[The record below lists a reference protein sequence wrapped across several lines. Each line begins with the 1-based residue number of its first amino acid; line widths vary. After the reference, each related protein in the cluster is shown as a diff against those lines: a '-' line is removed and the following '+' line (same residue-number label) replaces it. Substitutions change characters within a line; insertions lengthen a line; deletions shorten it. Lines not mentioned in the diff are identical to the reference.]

1 MGGLQMQ
8 PPGHQP
14 PLSAPGVLG
23 ASVIQGGL
31 GPYGQNS
38 VAAGPQAADMAARAL
53 AAVQANTNSGVPS
66 SGLSAQGLASVV
78 TRPQL
83 GDDLYCSC
91 PMVCVVG
98 TNYGAPHAVPLSIM
112 SLQFE
117 VSCHISQAFVH
128 MQLVCHYPM
137 VSLVCFICFSFQLD
151 FERCVV
157 HLYNVPH
164 QPGLHAHAAG
174 VPLPNGESCDFNYI
188 FYRKLHCV
196 LLAQLFAV

>member
-1 MGGLQMQ
+1 
-8 PPGHQP
+8 
-14 PLSAPGVLG
+14 VLG

-53 AAVQANTNSGVPS
+53 AGVQNNNTSAVPS
-66 SGLSAQGLASVV
+66 SGLTVQGLASVV

-98 TNYGAPHAVPLSIM
+98 TNYGAPHAVPLNIM
-112 SLQFE
+112 NLQFE
-117 VSCHISQAFVH
+117 VQCHISQAFVQ

-137 VSLVCFICFSFQLD
+137 VSVFNIVTTLLYMCYGRLFMGSTLV
-151 FERCVV
+151 
-157 HLYNVPH
+157 
-164 QPGLHAHAAG
+164 
-174 VPLPNGESCDFNYI
+174 
-188 FYRKLHCV
+188 
-196 LLAQLFAV
+196 